1 MVLFAGRI
9 QPLKAPDVLVR
20 ALGVL
25 AGRGR
30 PRPLLV
36 ILGGAS
42 GRMTAVR
49 ELEALAAVIGVG
61 ADTVVRPPVGR
72 AELADWYAAADLVA
86 MPSRSESFG
95 LVAAEAQACGT
106 PVLASAVGGLRTIVQ
121 DGVTGRLVPSHEPED
136 WADALTALL
145 ADEPGLRRLGAAAA
159 RAGAGLGW
167 DAAAASILK
176 VYALADQR
184 RRA

>member
-1 MVLFAGRI
+1 
-9 QPLKAPDVLVR
+9 
-20 ALGVL
+20 VL
-25 AGRGR
+25 AARGG
-30 PRPLLV
+30 PVPLLV

-49 ELEALAAVIGVG
+49 ELTALAASLGVD

-95 LVAAEAQACGT
+95 LVAAEAQASGT
-106 PVLASAVGGLRTIVQ
+106 PVVASAVGGLRTVVQ
-121 DGVTGRLVPSHEPED
+121 DGVTGRLVPSHEPGD
-136 WADALTALL
+136 WADALADLL
-145 ADEPGLRRLGAAAA
+145 ADEPARLRLGAAAA
-159 RAGAGLGW
+159 RAGANLGW

-176 VYALADQR
+176 VYALAAQR